1 MDGVGPRGELHGSKN
16 AERPGGSCGATGAL
30 VLKNLAMSYFPA
42 GTARSIIGAAELN
55 CRVRNGNGWDLRA
68 IVARKCCATICTGV
82 LTGFVCVCVGCAL
95 VLGAFGER
103 LLESNRLWIFVK
115 FIH

>member
-82 LTGFVCVCVGCAL
+82 LTGFVCVL
-95 VLGAFGER
+95 DVLWCWVRLGRDCSKAIVFGS
-103 LLESNRLWIFVK
+103 L
-115 FIH
+115 